1 MASKEQI
8 QAALDELWTR
18 YGNTLAMLS
27 DSLDKMDQQD
37 AKIAELESQ
46 LSAEPEFDLDLSV
59 PEEIAALEQKL
70 QNRQDETS

>member
-8 QAALDELWTR
+8 QAALDELWTK
-18 YGNTLAMLS
+18 YGNTLSMLS

-59 PEEIAALEQKL
+59 PAEIAALEQKL

>member
-8 QAALDELWTR
+8 QAALDQLWTK
-18 YGNTLAMLS
+18 YGNTLSMLS
-27 DSLDKMDQQD
+27 DSLEKMDQQD

-46 LSAEPEFDLDLSV
+46 LNAEPEFDLDLSV
-59 PEEIAALEQKL
+59 PAEIAALEQKL